1 MKSHIG
7 CIKNYRRKGISLD
20 VLSCAEYTEII
31 LCGAAFNIYLALGY
45 HKHGALTG
53 SGQITGSTGGSIG
66 KRAEGCKEG
75 EKKGEKGVDKGE
87 VV

>member
-1 MKSHIG
+1 
-7 CIKNYRRKGISLD
+7 

-31 LCGAAFNIYLALGY
+31 LCGAAFHIYLALGY
-45 HKHGALTG
+45 KHGALTG
-53 SGQITGSTGGSIG
+53 PGQITGSTGGLIG

-87 VV
+87 AV